1 MCRGGCRDWRS
12 GRPQGAGQRQTESKY
27 CYKRWWAPWSRQW
40 SNGTGKLRCFGL
52 WGVHFY
58 RWCAPPLVMP
68 PSASYNIQYTSIM
81 PTLASYKATLA
92 FGKPLSRSLGLLECP
107 MYRQAASPSLLR
119 LITGTMAVG
128 AFVPLSRVIQVQAK
142 CLYCLFQSE
151 IPNECTSPLLGDS
164 LAPLTSDH
172 MI

>member
-1 MCRGGCRDWRS
+1 MGGTIDLL
-12 GRPQGAGQRQTESKY
+12 Q
-27 CYKRWWAPWSRQW
+27 WWAPWSRQW
-40 SNGTGKLRCFGL
+40 SSGNRRTETNGL

-58 RWCAPPLVMP
+58 SWRALPLVMP
-68 PSASYNIQYTSIM
+68 PSASCNVQYTPVM

-151 IPNECTSPLLGDS
+151 IPNEYTSPLLGDS